1 MGALFASALIGM
13 CLAAASAV
21 AAYRLGVRVLYG
33 LGPLLAGTIAAQIYF
48 PSTGPE
54 YVMVVLT
61 PVVIG
66 ASAGYTFR
74 AGRPLIFYLMVSV
87 LSLTAAFSANYYF
100 LREYRGI
107 DLVDVSRKHV
117 ADMIQAADLPD
128 NEKADVL
135 AKVEGA
141 LDVIGDIIPFSYFM
155 HSLLIAALCFVVL
168 RPFFARRGSETDDDR
183 NGLAYFRL
191 KDYYIFALIA
201 GWLVV
206 LLIDDT
212 RYRAAYVLGLNL
224 ALCFSV
230 LYLVQALG
238 IASFFLR
245 KKGAPGFVLPLVV
258 LLVLLIG
265 LEAMLFVSIVLLSIG
280 ALDFWADFRKLDAR
294 GEQ

>member
-21 AAYRLGVRVLYG
+21 AAYRLGGRVLYG
-33 LGPLLAGTIAAQIYF
+33 LGPLLAGTVAAQISF
-48 PSTGPE
+48 PSNGPE
-54 YVMVVLT
+54 YVMVVLA

-74 AGRPLIFYLMVSV
+74 AGKPLIFYLMVSV

-117 ADMIQAADLPD
+117 ADMIRAADLPD
-128 NEKADVL
+128 SEKADVL
-135 AKVEGA
+135 AKMEGS

-155 HSLLIAALCFVVL
+155 HSLLVAALCFVVL
-168 RPFFARRGSETDDDR
+168 RPFFMRGGPETDGDR
-183 NGLAYFRL
+183 NGLAYFRM

-206 LLIDDT
+206 LLVDGT
-212 RYRAAYVLGLNL
+212 RYRAVYVPALNL

-238 IASFFLR
+238 IVSFFL
-245 KKGAPGFVLPLVV
+245 KKMGVPGLVLPMAV
-258 LLVLLIG
+258 LLLFLLG
-265 LEAMLFVSIVLLSIG
+265 LEAMIFVSIILLSIG